1 MKGYLR
7 VASVFPNI
15 KLGDIDFNVQNI
27 LDEINKLANYN
38 IKVAL
43 FSELNITGV
52 SLGDLFLDE
61 GILDKSLKGLFSI
74 IDATKNYDMLISVGL
89 PFKHNNC
96 IYDVVAIIKTGNIL
110 GIVPKIDFSYD
121 KVLAKSQFMSTTDF
135 IYENIVLKDKFRNIE
150 YNTLFSNDII
160 FSCDNYDGLTFSID
174 FELNKNKNSMVVLNP
189 NTQFESAF
197 LYNISLQYKVYSEI
211 NNCAL
216 ITSSPSYTESTTN
229 YIFNSK
235 AYIYECGELLAKNH
249 TISSKSIVIDID
261 IDKLFA
267 MNVNKKIDNYEL
279 PLASFS
285 FNESDYQN
293 VEQEVYRFY
302 KKMPYIN
309 KDLDSYAF
317 AMHIIDM
324 LTIGLLNR
332 VKNINAK
339 TLVLGLSGGL
349 DSTFALLVC
358 KNVINKDENLNL
370 TLKTVTMPC
379 FGTTDN
385 SLNNV
390 KQLAVSLGLDIVN
403 IDITEAVKNHLIS
416 ISHDINIHNNTYE
429 NAQARE
435 RTKVLM
441 DIANDTNGI
450 VVGTSDLSE
459 IALGFSTY
467 NGDHMSMYNV
477 NGSVFK
483 TMIRYILKSIADKNS
498 EPGKNI
504 LLSNVLNNILNT
516 AISPELLPVYNN
528 EQLQKTENILG
539 DYILHDFYLYNYLM
553 YHYDIDK
560 MYDLAIRTFI
570 YDDENTKY
578 SEADIKNSLNIFFER
593 FFKSQYKRNSSPDSP
608 SIGIVNLDSHN
619 NFMTVSDLYIKK
631 NI

>member
-15 KLGDIDFNVQNI
+15 RLGDIDFNVQNI
-27 LDEINKLANYN
+27 LDEINQLANYN

-52 SLGDLFLDE
+52 GLGDLYYDE
-61 GILDKSLKGLFSI
+61 GILDKSQKALFSI
-74 IDATKNYDMLISVGL
+74 IDTTKNYDMLISVGL
-89 PFKHNNC
+89 PFRYNNTL
-96 IYDVVAIIKTGNIL
+96 YDVAAIIKTGKIL
-110 GIVPKIDFSYD
+110 AIVPRLGFDKN
-121 KVLAKSQFMSTTDF
+121 KVLFKNQFMSDIDF
-135 IYENIVLKDKFRNIE
+135 MYENIVLKDKFRGIE
-150 YNTLFSNDII
+150 YNTVFSNNLILN
-160 FSCDNYDGLTFSID
+160 CENYDSLTFSVD
-174 FELNKNKNSMVVLNP
+174 FDLDKANSQMIVLNP
-189 NTQFESAF
+189 NSQFESAF
-197 LYNISLQYKVYSEI
+197 LYNISLQYKVYSEV

-216 ITSSPSYTESTTN
+216 ITSSPSYTESTST

-249 TISSKSIVIDID
+249 SIKSKSIVIDLD

-267 MNVNKKIDNYEL
+267 LNINKKINNDEVAVV
-279 PLASFS
+279 PFS
-285 FNESDYQN
+285 FNDYEYQN
-293 VEQEVYRFY
+293 NEHEVYRFY

-309 KDLDSYAF
+309 KDLEPYGF

-339 TLVLGLSGGL
+339 TLVIGLSGGL

-358 KNVINKDENLNL
+358 KNLINKEENLNL

-379 FGTTDN
+379 FGTSES

-390 KQLAVSLGLDIVN
+390 KQLTAALGLDLTN
-403 IDITEAVKNHLIS
+403 IDITDSVKSHLVS
-416 ISHDINIHNNTYE
+416 ISHDLNIHNNTYE

-477 NGSVFK
+477 NGSIFK
-483 TMIRYILKSIADKNS
+483 SMIRYILKAIADKNS
-498 EPGKNI
+498 EQGKNI
-504 LLSNVLNNILNT
+504 LLSNVLNSILSM
-516 AISPELLPVYNN
+516 AISPELQPLYNN
-528 EQLQKTENILG
+528 EQMQNTENILG

-560 MYDLAIRTFI
+560 LYDLSVRTFV
-570 YDDENTKY
+570 YDDEKTKY
-578 SEADIKNSLNIFFER
+578 TEEDIKQSLNVFFDR
-593 FFKSQYKRNSSPDSP
+593 FYKSQYKRNASPDSP

-619 NFMTVSDLYIKK
+619 SFVTASDLYMKK
-631 NI
+631 KI

>member
-110 GIVPKIDFSYD
+110 GIVPKIDFSSD

-174 FELNKNKNSMVVLNP
+174 FDLNKNKNSMVVLNP

-216 ITSSPSYTESTTN
+216 ITSSPSYTKSTTN

-267 MNVNKKIDNYEL
+267 MNVNKKIDNDEL

-285 FNESDYQN
+285 FNESDYEN

-309 KDLDSYAF
+309 KDLNSYAF

-349 DSTFALLVC
+349 DLLLHC
-358 KNVINKDENLNL
+358 LY
-370 TLKTVTMPC
+370 
-379 FGTTDN
+379 
-385 SLNNV
+385 V
-390 KQLAVSLGLDIVN
+390 KML
-403 IDITEAVKNHLIS
+403 LI
-416 ISHDINIHNNTYE
+416 
-429 NAQARE
+429 
-435 RTKVLM
+435 
-441 DIANDTNGI
+441 
-450 VVGTSDLSE
+450 
-459 IALGFSTY
+459 
-467 NGDHMSMYNV
+467 
-477 NGSVFK
+477 
-483 TMIRYILKSIADKNS
+483 
-498 EPGKNI
+498 
-504 LLSNVLNNILNT
+504 
-516 AISPELLPVYNN
+516 
-528 EQLQKTENILG
+528 
-539 DYILHDFYLYNYLM
+539 
-553 YHYDIDK
+553 K
-560 MYDLAIRTFI
+560 MKI
-570 YDDENTKY
+570 
-578 SEADIKNSLNIFFER
+578 
-593 FFKSQYKRNSSPDSP
+593 
-608 SIGIVNLDSHN
+608 
-619 NFMTVSDLYIKK
+619 
-631 NI
+631 

>member
-27 LDEINKLANYN
+27 IDEINKLANYN

-61 GILDKSLKGLFSI
+61 GILDKSLVGLFSI
-74 IDATKNYDMLISVGL
+74 IEATKNYDMLITVGL
-89 PFKHNNC
+89 PYKYNNC
-96 IYDVVAIIKTGNIL
+96 LYDVVAVIKTGNIL
-110 GIVPKIDFSYD
+110 GIVPRTEFNNNLVLSKD
-121 KVLAKSQFMSTTDF
+121 KFKSTNDF

-150 YNTLFSNDII
+150 YNTIFSNDII
-160 FSCDNYDGLTFSID
+160 FNCENYDGLTFSID
-174 FELNKNKNSMVVLNP
+174 FDLDKKNNSMVVLNP

-216 ITSSPSYTESTTN
+216 ITSSPSYTESTTS

-249 TISSKSIVIDID
+249 AISAKSIVIDLD

-267 MNVNKKIDNYEL
+267 LNVNKNMNNDEL
-279 PLASFS
+279 PIVSFL
-285 FNESDYQN
+285 FNDPEYQN
-293 VEQEVYRFY
+293 TEHEVYRFY

-309 KDLDSYAF
+309 KDLDAYAF

-370 TLKTVTMPC
+370 SLKTITMPC
-379 FGTTDN
+379 FGTTEN

-390 KQLAVSLGLDIVN
+390 KQLAVSLGLDLVN
-403 IDITEAVKNHLIS
+403 IDITEAVKNHLIN

-483 TMIRYILKSIADKNS
+483 SMIRYILKAIADKNS
-498 EPGKNI
+498 EAGKNI
-504 LLSNVLNNILNT
+504 LLSNVLNSILNT

-528 EQLQKTENILG
+528 QQMQKTENILG
-539 DYILHDFYLYNYLM
+539 DYLLHDFYIFNYLK

-570 YDDENTKY
+570 YDDENTKF
-578 SEADIKNSLNIFFER
+578 SEQDIKNTLNIFYDR
-593 FFKSQYKRNSSPDSP
+593 FFKSQYKRNAAPDSP
-608 SIGIVNLDSHN
+608 SIGIVNLDSHSS
-619 NFMTVSDLYIKK
+619 FITASDLYIKK
-631 NI
+631 SI